1 MVTTD
6 INTIR
11 SWISEFKD
19 WPSHFHGEKLV
30 FDIGKAKNL
39 EVHRGYNINVDDETI
54 HIPAC
59 AGMSGDTQFKCF
71 RCKTELLQILG
82 EHLDIP

>member
-11 SWISEFKD
+11 LWISEFKD
-19 WPSHFHGEKLV
+19 WPSRFHGEKLV
-30 FDIGKAKNL
+30 YDIGKAKNI
-39 EVHRGYNINVDDETI
+39 EVHRGYNIIVDGETM

-59 AGMSGDTQFKCF
+59 AGLSGDTQFKCF
-71 RCKTELLQILG
+71 RCKTELLRILG
-82 EHLDIP
+82 AISI